1 MQENESDKEI
11 NCEKIDTLQ
20 FAAAGTGNLQHGS
33 EACVLCGTYGDKIKD
48 DEIVPKLY
56 A

>member
-1 MQENESDKEI
+1 VKT
-11 NCEKIDTLQ
+11 IDTLL

-33 EACVLCGTYGDKIKD
+33 EACALYDTFGDKIKD
-48 DEIVPKLY
+48 DKSIPKLS